1 MTNHEALSAREAA
14 PDEFRD
20 MMSGFPSGVSVVTAI
35 GPDGLP
41 RGMTCSSVC
50 SVSLSP
56 PTIVVCLRHGSP
68 TLEAVLSSETFALN
82 LLHSRAE
89 SVAVLFAS
97 GDPRRFDMTPW
108 HSGPATG
115 SPHLVRDAHSVA
127 DCAVTLTQRVGDHVA
142 VFGRTQLITRHQQ
155 HSPLLYGLREFRP
168 WAAT

>member
-1 MTNHEALSAREAA
+1 MTDHTILSAEEAG

-20 MMSGFPSGVSVVTAI
+20 MMSGFPSGVSVVTTV

-50 SVSLSP
+50 SVSLAP

-68 TLEAVLSSETFALN
+68 TLEGVLGSGNFALN
-82 LLHSRAE
+82 LLHSGAE

-97 GDPRRFDMTPW
+97 GDPRRFDTTPW
-108 HSGPATG
+108 NSSPTTG
-115 SPHLVRDAHSVA
+115 GPHLVRDAHAVA

-142 VFGRTQLITRHQQ
+142 VFGRTRQITRHQRRA
-155 HSPLLYGLREFRP
+155 PLLYGLREFRP
-168 WAAT
+168 WTVG

>member
-1 MTNHEALSAREAA
+1 MTDHETLSAHEAG

-50 SVSLSP
+50 SVSLAP
-56 PTIVVCLRHGSP
+56 PTIVVCLRYGSP
-68 TLEAVLSSETFALN
+68 TLEAVLDSGTFALN

-89 SVAVLFAS
+89 SVAMLFAS
-97 GDPRRFDMTPW
+97 ADPRRFDTTPW
-108 HSGPATG
+108 RSGPTTG
-115 SPHLVRDAHSVA
+115 GPHLVRDAHSIA
-127 DCAVTLTQRVGDHVA
+127 DCAVMLTQRVGDHVA
-142 VFGRTQLITRHQQ
+142 VFGRTRLITRHQQ

>member
-1 MTNHEALSAREAA
+1 MTEHKALSAEEAG

-20 MMSGFPSGVSVVTAI
+20 MMSGFPSGVSVVTAL
-35 GPDGLP
+35 GPDGQP

-50 SVSLSP
+50 SVSLEP

-68 TLEAVLSSETFALN
+68 TLDAVLGNEAFALN

-97 GDPRRFDMTPW
+97 GDPQRFDVTPW
-108 HSGPATG
+108 HSGPMTG
-115 SPHLVRDAHSVA
+115 SPHLMRDAHSVA
-127 DCAVTLTQRVGDHVA
+127 ECEVTLTQRVGDHVA
-142 VFGRTQLITRHQQ
+142 VFGQTRTITRHHE

-168 WAAT
+168 WAGA

>member
-1 MTNHEALSAREAA
+1 MTDQEILTANEAG

-35 GPDGLP
+35 GSDGQP

-50 SVSLSP
+50 SVSLAP

-68 TLEAVLSSETFALN
+68 TLDAVLSSENFALN

-97 GDPRRFDMTPW
+97 GDPRRFDTTPW
-108 HSGPATG
+108 RADPTAGG
-115 SPHLVRDAHSVA
+115 PHLVRDAHSIA
-127 DCAVTLTQRVGDHVA
+127 DCSVMLTQRVGDHVA
-142 VFGRTQLITRHQQ
+142 VFGRTRLITRHQQ
-155 HSPLLYGLREFRP
+155 HAPLLYGLREFRS
-168 WAAT
+168 WAAS

>member
-1 MTNHEALSAREAA
+1 MTDHETLPAEEVE

-35 GPDGLP
+35 GQDGLP

-50 SVSLSP
+50 SVSLAP
-56 PTIVVCLRHGSP
+56 PTLVACLRHGSP
-68 TLEAVLSSETFALN
+68 TLEAVLAGGRFALN

-108 HSGPATG
+108 HSGPTAG
-115 SPHLVRDAHSVA
+115 GPHLIRDAHSIA
-127 DCAVTLTQRVGDHVA
+127 DCTVTVTQRVGDHVA
-142 VFGRTQLITRHQQ
+142 VFGRTRLITRHQQ

>member
-1 MTNHEALSAREAA
+1 MTDHETLTANEAG

-35 GPDGLP
+35 GTDGLP

-56 PTIVVCLRHGSP
+56 PTIVVCLRYGSP
-68 TLEAVLSSETFALN
+68 TLEAALAGGTFALN

-89 SVAVLFAS
+89 SVAMLFAS
-97 GDPRRFDMTPW
+97 GDPRRFDTTPW
-108 HSGPATG
+108 HSGPTTG
-115 SPHLVRDAHSVA
+115 GPHLVRDTHTVA
-127 DCAVTLTQRVGDHVA
+127 DCEVSLTQRVGDHVA
-142 VFGRTQLITRHQQ
+142 VFGRTRLITRHQQ
-155 HSPLLYGLREFRP
+155 HTPLLYGLREFRP

>member
-1 MTNHEALSAREAA
+1 MTDYETLSALEAG

-20 MMSGFPSGVSVVTAI
+20 MMSGFPSGVTVVTAI
-35 GPDGLP
+35 GPDDLP

-56 PTIVVCLRHGSP
+56 PTIVVCLRCGSP
-68 TLEAVLSSETFALN
+68 TLEGVLSSGAFALN

-97 GDPRRFDMTPW
+97 GDPQRFETTPW
-108 HSGPATG
+108 RADPTAGG
-115 SPHLVRDAHSVA
+115 PHLVRDAQSVA
-127 DCAVTLTQRVGDHVA
+127 DCSVTLTQRIGDHVA
-142 VFGRTQLITRHQQ
+142 VFGRIRLITRHEQ

-168 WAAT
+168 WSAT